1 VELSNRRQRGSDS
14 TGHPIVAFWEWWSGD
29 GRAIDPHQPS
39 RAADELSRRV
49 AAIHPDLTWHF
60 GAGKAAEHRLT
71 VSAGGVAQVRPSA
84 ERWLRSAPAPDETW
98 EFRSSQEAE
107 PDALSSVLSI
117 AGREVDLS
125 QTRFR
130 VDPVEAELRVHVG
143 VYHPAFEQMS
153 HDLRAQVTY
162 LVLDWV
168 LGEDDVE
175 RWLGHIEPLVAAATS
190 PVEDLTAAVGS
201 LARSVEP
208 GQWTLAQWQDKDGLP
223 GLASFRRGVR
233 WIDYPMLDKHHLLTR
248 DFQSQDNGMPAD
260 GSTLDALGEIESEL
274 NSVLGSRGLLVGY
287 QTHAGVRTFHVYA
300 DGEDQNVDSALRD
313 FAAAHGLTLTSSMD
327 PSWTEVRHLT
337 G

>member
-1 VELSNRRQRGSDS
+1 MGLFGRRQRGSDS
-14 TGHPIVAFWEWWSGD
+14 TAHPIVAFWEWWSTE

-60 GAGKAAEHRLT
+60 GAGKTAEHRLT
-71 VSAGGVAQVRPSA
+71 VSAGGVAHVRPSA

-107 PDALSSVLSI
+107 PDVLSRILSI

-125 QTRFR
+125 LTRFR
-130 VDPVEAELRVHVG
+130 VEPVEDGLRVHVG
-143 VYHPAFEQMS
+143 VYHPAFEQMPG
-153 HDLRAQVTY
+153 DLRAQITY
-162 LVLDWV
+162 LVLDWI

-190 PVEDLTAAVGS
+190 TAEDLTAAVDS
-201 LARSVEP
+201 LAGSVEP
-208 GQWTLAQWQDKDGLP
+208 DQWALAQWQDEDGLP

-233 WIDYPMLDKHHLLTR
+233 WIDHPMLDKHHLLAR

-260 GSTLDALGEIESEL
+260 SSMLDALREIESEL
-274 NSVLGSRGLLVGY
+274 EGALGSRGLLVGH

-313 FAAAHGLTLTSSMD
+313 FAAAHGLTLTSRPD